1 MSIDPHPGKMPLLPP
16 APPNWGETAPEGK
29 PVLVVRFALVDR
41 VVTFPVD
48 QFKRWEHLAGE
59 PELLTISTDKEEIVI
74 EGRELAEVRAALD
87 LCQLREVRINYPR
100 SPGNRPG
107 PRVQRITVEPI

>member
-1 MSIDPHPGKMPLLPP
+1 M
-16 APPNWGETAPEGK
+16 
-29 PVLVVRFALVDR
+29 LVVRFALVDR

>member
-16 APPNWGETAPEGK
+16 APPNWGETVPEGK

-48 QFKRWEHLAGE
+48 QFKRWEHIAGE
-59 PELLTISTDKEEIVI
+59 PERLTISTDKEEIVI

-87 LCQLREVRINYPR
+87 LGRLCEVRINYPR
-100 SPGNRPG
+100 PSSARPG
-107 PRVQRITVEPI
+107 PRVQRITIEPA